1 MKLTKKAYKPPS
13 NRPSPSLHTLLAA
26 EARELLTTWEVL
38 KNKELIERHLA
49 NMDKKY
55 KPGAEKLVRQYMHAV
70 KKYERSAS

>member
-1 MKLTKKAYKPPS
+1 
-13 NRPSPSLHTLLAA
+13 
-26 EARELLTTWEVL
+26 VL
-38 KNKELIERHLA
+38 KDKALIERHLA